1 MVRPRSVAAFL
12 VGHESEREFCRIIH
26 AILPHVEAEI
36 WHADGHGLSREQARV
51 RLFQRHVEA
60 EHFPIYEVE
69 EYDQVVWGIPFVRNG
84 WPYEAFHDLDRRPGE
99 TLLLALSALPLGR
112 DEGARVALL
121 DAAATYVSRDD
132 LARIPPGGFP
142 PTALH
147 ACFDG
152 TSCVAVAEFADWL
165 WGETDTV
172 FLDLDDEIEVLHA
185 EWTRENVLDLA
196 AQWQRALAIL
206 GRIDDLVAWLET
218 DPTPRFGQLLD
229 AGLGCDARLIYER
242 TRRLYACE
250 ITEEGLVVIPD
261 DEPAHVAL
269 PLGAPA

>member
-1 MVRPRSVAAFL
+1 
-12 VGHESEREFCRIIH
+12 
-26 AILPHVEAEI
+26 
-36 WHADGHGLSREQARV
+36 
-51 RLFQRHVEA
+51 
-60 EHFPIYEVE
+60 
-69 EYDQVVWGIPFVRNG
+69 
-84 WPYEAFHDLDRRPGE
+84 HDLDRRPGE